1 MHRIGAVSYLNT
13 KPLIEGLAGD
23 PQARLILD
31 LPSRLSHL
39 LETDQIDVGLIPIV
53 DYLRQPALS
62 LIPGISIACD
72 GPVLSVMIFSRVPM
86 DRVRTL
92 ACDEGSQTSVAL
104 ARLLFARRFG
114 AIPDGRPF
122 PLFAKAESIL
132 EDAVLLIGNRAL
144 CAELPDFPYCWDLG
158 LEWKRETGLPMVFAV
173 WAAVPAAPVERI
185 GSLLKKAKERG
196 LARCARLAHEGSIEL
211 GIDGAL
217 CRRYL
222 EQIIRFDLGPAECQA
237 IARFAALSLAHG
249 LIAKGYN
256 RNHELLS
263 A

>member
-13 KPLIEGLAGD
+13 KPLIEGLANE
-23 PQARLILD
+23 PEARLILD
-31 LPSRLSHL
+31 LPSRLSAL
-39 LETDQIDVGLIPIV
+39 LETGRIDVGLIPIV
-53 DYLRQPALS
+53 DYLRQPGLS
-62 LIPGISIACD
+62 LIPGISISCD
-72 GPVLSVMIFSRVPM
+72 GPVLSVMIFSRVPL
-86 DRVRTL
+86 DQVRTL
-92 ACDEGSQTSVAL
+92 ACDEGSQTSIAL

-114 AIPDGRPF
+114 AIPENRPF
-122 PLFAKAESIL
+122 PISALPESID

-144 CAELPDFPYCWDLG
+144 CAELPNFPYSWDLG

-173 WAAVPAAPVERI
+173 WAATPDAQVARI
-185 GSLLKKAKERG
+185 ASLLKKAKERG
-196 LARCARLAHEGSIEL
+196 LANCARLAHEGSIEL

-222 EQIIRFDLGPAECQA
+222 EQIIRFDLGPLECQA
-237 IARFAALSLAHG
+237 ISRFAAMSMANG
-249 LIAKGYN
+249 LIANGYN